1 MKKFTKNVKNQIRN
15 LFKKTQDFYEINLK
29 QGINLKNF
37 GKP

>member
-1 MKKFTKNVKNQIRN
+1 MLRTKFETF
-15 LFKKTQDFYEINLK
+15 LKKTQDFYEINLK